1 MYTSAVSFSKLEPHS
16 IGAQQMPELPGEQ
29 FRRALTEE
37 KPLQLVGVVNAY
49 TAVMAR
55 AIGYRAIYLSGSGVA
70 TSSYGLPD
78 LGITTLDNVTE
89 DVRRIT
95 AACEL
100 PLLVDADTGWGAAF
114 MISRSIAEIGKA
126 GAAGVH
132 IEDQVQAK
140 RCGHRP
146 GKQIVTTGE
155 MCDRLKAAADAKPY
169 GDFIVMARTD
179 AIASEGVDAA
189 IERSVAYC
197 EAGADMI
204 FAEAVT
210 DPHDYTRFKEATG
223 VPVLANL
230 TEFGKTPQLSRK
242 QLEDAGVDIALY
254 PLSAFRAM
262 NKAAERVL
270 REIRSAGSQE
280 AVVGEMQTR
289 DELYDYLDYFSY
301 ENKLDEMFGD
311 TQQENQQ

>member
-1 MYTSAVSFSKLEPHS
+1 
-16 IGAQQMPELPGEQ
+16 MPELPGEQ
-29 FRRALTEE
+29 FRKAMTEE

-49 TAVMAR
+49 TAVMAK

-95 AACEL
+95 SACDL

-114 MISRSIAEIGKA
+114 MIGRSIAEISKA

-146 GKQIVTTGE
+146 GKQIVSTAE
-155 MCDRLKAAADAKPY
+155 MCDRLKAAVDAKPHNS
-169 GDFIVMARTD
+169 FIVMARTD
-179 AIASEGVDAA
+179 AIASEGVEAA
-189 IERSVAYC
+189 IDRVVAYRD
-197 EAGADMI
+197 AGADMI

-210 DPHDYTRFKEATG
+210 DPHDYSRFKSATG
-223 VPVLANL
+223 IPVLANL
-230 TEFGKTPQLSRK
+230 TEFGKTPQLSREE
-242 QLEDAGVDIALY
+242 LEAAGVDIALY

-262 NKAAERVL
+262 NRAAEQVL
-270 REIRSAGSQE
+270 KEIRSAGTQE
-280 AVVGEMQTR
+280 NVVAQMQTR
-289 DELYDYLDYFSY
+289 DELYEYLGYHSY
-301 ENKLDEMFGD
+301 EKRLDDMFGES
-311 TQQENQQ
+311 TQEDSQ

>member
-1 MYTSAVSFSKLEPHS
+1 M
-16 IGAQQMPELPGEQ
+16 
-29 FRRALTEE
+29 TEE
-37 KPLQLVGVVNAY
+37 KPLQLIGVVNAY
-49 TAVMAR
+49 TAVMASS
-55 AIGYRAIYLSGSGVA
+55 IGYRAIYLSGSGVA

-95 AACEL
+95 AACDL

-132 IEDQVQAK
+132 IEDQVQTK

-146 GKQIVTTGE
+146 GKQLVDAAE
-155 MCDRLKAAADAKPY
+155 MCDRLKAAVDGKP
-169 GDFIVMARTD
+169 DESFIVMARTD

-189 IERSVAYC
+189 IERAVAYVD
-197 EAGADMI
+197 AGADMV

-210 DPHDYTRFKEATG
+210 NPADYARFRSATG

-230 TEFGKTPQLSRK
+230 TEFGKTPLLSRDEL
-242 QLEDAGVDIALY
+242 QDAGVDIALY
-254 PLSAFRAM
+254 PLSPFRAM
-262 NKAAERVL
+262 NRAAEKVL
-270 REIRSAGSQE
+270 KEIRAAGTHR
-280 AVVGEMQTR
+280 AVVNDMQTR
-289 DELYDYLDYFSY
+289 EELYEYLDYYSY
-301 ENKLDEMFGD
+301 EKKLDEMFGAAD
-311 TQQENQQ
+311 QEKDR